1 MFELVTGPGLNFTL
15 LILAPVF
22 PAVDLSELPREGGMV
37 NVKVHTLEDEL
48 CSVEVEAG
56 CTGRQLKE
64 AIEEATNWVEL
75 VCTQCL
81 ALGVNAI
88 RDDEVVDFN
97 GEETVFV
104 MVTRRPLPAKIFYR
118 PVGEAKETQQKALA
132 LAMRRFASSP
142 VVLEVPW
149 HGLVFGTGQEEV
161 KAIYSEQSEHLRQ
174 ETPGKDM
181 NFEHRALDWETFE
194 ICLPWK
200 YVAGVATD
208 DIVAVLALQ
217 STCML
222 IGDGHSSAAAV
233 LLLKDGRFLAATA
246 RIDEA
251 SGLVNYGSVIVSAT
265 FYADTCEMLFDAL
278 PSFAQAMS
286 EPMTRDW
293 LKEYAFEIEEFSH
306 PWSVQVHAVDLYG
319 WTEGWWPSEDSIRLV
334 VGREGLPNM
343 PLMKFR
349 PAFPQS
355 VLKPFC
361 DLRGIRPALQTALHE
376 VLSTCCTS
384 KGKGRGRGKG
394 KDADD
399 AKDQRPFSEA
409 ISLFKAKLEAKLS
422 QIALTQEK
430 EVKSLEPYLDKLEQ
444 TEPPESIDYDLQTR
458 FETCFHTWETD
469 FVFGLGRTSVEI

>member
-1 MFELVTGPGLNFTL
+1 M
-15 LILAPVF
+15 
-22 PAVDLSELPREGGMV
+22 
-37 NVKVHTLEDEL
+37 NVKVHTLEAEL

-64 AIEEATNWVEL
+64 AIEEATNCVEL

-81 ALGVNAI
+81 AFGVNAI
-88 RDDEVVDFN
+88 HDDEVVDFN
-97 GEETVFV
+97 GEETMVV
-104 MVTRRPLPAKIFYR
+104 MMTRRPLPAKIFYR
-118 PVGEAKETQQKALA
+118 PIGEMKEIQQKALA

-142 VVLEVPW
+142 VVLEAPW
-149 HGLVFGTGQEEV
+149 HGLVFGTGQGEV
-161 KAIYSEQSEHLRQ
+161 EAIYSEQSEHLRQ
-174 ETPGKDM
+174 KTPDQDM
-181 NFEHRALDWETFE
+181 NVEHFEHRALDWETFE
-194 ICLPWK
+194 YCLPWK

-222 IGDGHSSAAAV
+222 IADGHSSAAAV
-233 LLLKDGRFLAATA
+233 LLLKDGRLLAATA
-246 RIDEA
+246 WIDEA
-251 SGLVNYGSVIVSAT
+251 SGLVNYGSIIVSAT

-293 LKEYAFEIEEFSH
+293 LKERDAFEIEKFSH
-306 PWSVQVHAVDLYG
+306 PWSVHVHAVDLHG
-319 WTEGWWPSEDSIRLV
+319 WTMGWWPREEKDSEDRFQ

-349 PAFPQS
+349 PVFPES
-355 VLKPFC
+355 LLKALS
-361 DLRGIRPALQTALHE
+361 DLRDVRQALQGALHQ

-384 KGKGRGRGKG
+384 KGKGKGRGRGKG
-394 KDADD
+394 KDGDEAR
-399 AKDQRPFSEA
+399 DQRPFSEA
-409 ISLFKAKLEAKLS
+409 ISLFKTKLAEKLS
-422 QIALTQEK
+422 QIALTKEK

-444 TEPPESIDYDLQTR
+444 TEPPESIDYDFQTR

-469 FVFGLGRTSVEI
+469 VVFGLGKASIEI

>member
-1 MFELVTGPGLNFTL
+1 MYQCTL
-15 LILAPVF
+15 LILAAASL
-22 PAVDLSELPREGGMV
+22 AVDLSELPREGGMV
-37 NVKVHTLEDEL
+37 LVRVHTLEDEL

-56 CTGRQLKE
+56 CMGRQLKE

-81 ALGVNAI
+81 ALGVSAI
-88 RDDEVVDFN
+88 RDDQVVDFN

-104 MVTRRPLPAKIFYR
+104 MMTRQPLPAKIFYR

-161 KAIYSEQSEHLRQ
+161 EAIYSEQTERLRQ
-174 ETPGKDM
+174 ENPGKDM
-181 NFEHRALDWETFE
+181 NFEHRALDWERFE
-194 ICLPWK
+194 CCLPWK

-208 DIVAVLALQ
+208 DIIAVLALQ

-233 LLLKDGRFLAATA
+233 LLLKDGRLLAATA
-246 RIDEA
+246 FIDEA
-251 SGLVNYGSVIVSAT
+251 SGLVNYGSIIVSAT

-293 LKEYAFEIEEFSH
+293 LKESDGDAREMEKFLH
-306 PWSVQVHAVDLYG
+306 PWSVQVHAADLHS
-319 WTEGWWPSEDSIRLV
+319 WTVGWWPREEDSVDRFE
-334 VGREGLPNM
+334 VGKEGLPNM
-343 PLMKFR
+343 PLMQFK

-355 VLKPFC
+355 LLKPLC
-361 DLRGIRPALQTALHE
+361 DLRDIRQALQASLHE

-384 KGKGRGRGKG
+384 KGKGKGGRGKG
-394 KDADD
+394 KDAD

-409 ISLFKAKLEAKLS
+409 ISLFKAKLAEKLS
-422 QIALTQEK
+422 ELALTQEK
-430 EVKSLEPYLDKLEQ
+430 EVKSLDPYLDKLEQ
-444 TEPPESIDYDLQTR
+444 TGPPESIDYDFQTR
-458 FETCFHTWETD
+458 FSTCFHTWETD
-469 FVFGLGRTSVEI
+469 VVFGFGRTSVEV